1 LKKVV
6 DSGADVAIV
15 GGGFLGSELAC
26 ALAHRAKERIQN
38 GKPGGKIIQLM
49 PEAGKDLYF
58 KHISIQL
65 AFCLGN
71 ISKVL
76 PKYLSQWATE
86 RVRDGM
92 ISNPTYYTIL
102 FRLLFE

>member
-1 LKKVV
+1 M
-6 DSGADVAIV
+6 AIV

-26 ALAHRAKERIQN
+26 ALAHRSKERTQN

-49 PEAGKDLYF
+49 PETGKNITSLSPF
-58 KHISIQL
+58 NSVV
-65 AFCLGN
+65 CLGN

-76 PKYLSQWATE
+76 PEYLSKWATD

-92 ISNPTYYTIL
+92 ISHPLYLT
-102 FRLLFE
+102 LLFE